1 MRWLGAWQG
10 GSPPVCQLHREAM
23 QWARGWHPSAGRA
36 QRFEVRLAVVV
47 RGVRAGRLVASAAL
61 GVPGHLITGQ
71 GGFPLPQLS
80 ELLLYSAHGLHLNL
94 CLTRSQIIVGVQ
106 EFSIFAKGMKEDGK
120 DSQRQEHL
128 AAHFGEAPSL
138 AHRAMAD
145 VETLQKLLP
154 HLIQAAGITLT
165 QLLESGKNSVGMVPN
180 RKGMST
186 VNVCACLIVH
196 KYNA

>member
-1 MRWLGAWQG
+1 MD
-10 GSPPVCQLHREAM
+10 
-23 QWARGWHPSAGRA
+23 ARAHLKKSVMSIRMAAG
-36 QRFEVRLAVVV
+36 
-47 RGVRAGRLVASAAL
+47 
-61 GVPGHLITGQ
+61 I
-71 GGFPLPQLS
+71 
-80 ELLLYSAHGLHLNL
+80 
-94 CLTRSQIIVGVQ
+94 Q

-165 QLLESGKNSVGMVPN
+165 QLLESGKGSVGMVTN
-180 RKGMST
+180 RKGVST
-186 VNVCACLIVH
+186 VTVCACLIVY